1 MKILI
6 IGVNGFIGSHS
17 FSYFKSKGHKVYGC
31 ATRGI
36 PSKRL
41 FIVDKFN
48 ADFDSIFKEHKFDVC
63 VNAAGSSGV
72 SFSIQEPEKD
82 YQLNVGIIR
91 KVLIAIRE
99 HSPKTKLVHLSSAAV
114 YGNPKSLPIK
124 ESAPTNPISPYGHH
138 KLQSE
143 EICAEFY
150 KEYAIP
156 TISLRIFSVY
166 GPGLRKQLFWDI
178 YQKSIQSSKLD
189 LFGTGKETRDYIF
202 IEDLLNAISLIIEKS
217 EFKNEVINVA
227 NGIEVTIKKAADILI
242 KELGSGNKIN
252 FNGEN
257 RKGDPLNWRADIGKL
272 KGLGYKPTRDIESG
286 LSKLAKWIGKI

>member
-6 IGVNGFIGSHS
+6 IGVNGFIGSQS
-17 FSYFKSKGHKVYGC
+17 FSYFKSKGHKVFGC

-48 ADFDSIFKEHKFDVC
+48 ADFDSIIKEHKFDVC

-82 YQLNVGIIR
+82 YELNVGIVR
-91 KVLIAIRE
+91 KLLIAIKE
-99 HSPKTKLVHLSSAAV
+99 HSPKTKFIHLSSAAV

-138 KLQSE
+138 KLQAE
-143 EICAEFY
+143 EICAEFH
-150 KEYAIP
+150 KEYAIQ

-178 YQKSIQSSKLD
+178 YQKSILSNKLE
-189 LFGTGKETRDYIF
+189 LYGTGKETRDYIF
-202 IEDLLNAISLIIEKS
+202 IEDLLSAIGLIIEKS
-217 EFKNEVINVA
+217 EFKNDVINVA
-227 NGIEVTIKKAADILI
+227 NGIEVTIKEAAHILI
-242 KELGSGNKIN
+242 KELGSGNKIS

-257 RKGDPLNWRADIGKL
+257 RKGDPLNWRADNSKL
-272 KGLGYKPTRDIESG
+272 KELGYKPTRDIESG
-286 LSKLAKWIGKI
+286 LSQLAKWIGKT